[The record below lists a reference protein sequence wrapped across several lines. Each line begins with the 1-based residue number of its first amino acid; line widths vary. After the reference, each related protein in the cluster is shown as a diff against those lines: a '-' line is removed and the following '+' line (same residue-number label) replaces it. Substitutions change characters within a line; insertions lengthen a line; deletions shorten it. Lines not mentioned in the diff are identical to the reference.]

1 MNIEYITAP
10 LIGGLI
16 GLITNGLAIKM
27 LFRPLHPAK
36 IGKFTLPFT
45 PGLIP
50 REKHRLA
57 GAIGQVVGGTLLDP
71 ETFHKAL
78 ASDAL
83 KQALC
88 DKVDSV
94 IDQMGMEEGTVSD
107 YLEGKGFH
115 DLADRTVD
123 TVGDRLADYVAKYL
137 AEKNV
142 GDEVLDVAIE
152 KVMGNLNP
160 MVAMMAQPAIEKA
173 RPDIAEKVN
182 ELIAEECPHVVKGYI
197 GKEYDSCMDKPM
209 RDVAIYLWKKKDL
222 IKDKLW
228 QIYLSILDEKAE
240 QIVRKLNVTGIVEE
254 KINEYDAAYLERLIL
269 DISRKELN
277 ALVWIGGI
285 LGMII
290 GFVNLLF

>member
-27 LFRPLHPAK
+27 LFRPLHPVK

-71 ETFHKAL
+71 ETLHKAL
-78 ASDAL
+78 ASDTL

-182 ELIAEECPHVVKGYI
+182 ELIVEECPHVVKGYI
-197 GKEYDSCMDKPM
+197 GKEYDSWMDKPM

>member
-27 LFRPLHPAK
+27 LFRPLHPVK

-78 ASDAL
+78 ASDTL

-107 YLEGKGFH
+107 YLEGKGF
-115 DLADRTVD
+115 LELTDRTVD

-142 GDEVLDVAIE
+142 GDGILDVAVE
-152 KVMGNLNP
+152 KVLGNLNP

-182 ELIAEECPHVVKGYI
+182 ELIEEECPHVVKGYI
-197 GKEYDSCMDKPM
+197 GKEYDSWMDKPM

-240 QIVRKLNVTGIVEE
+240 QLVRKLNVTGIVEE
-254 KINEYDAAYLERLIL
+254 KINEFDAAYLEKLIL

-277 ALVWIGGI
+277 ALIWIGGI

>member
-27 LFRPLHPAK
+27 LFRPLHPVK

-78 ASDAL
+78 ASDTL

-107 YLEGKGFH
+107 YLEGKGF
-115 DLADRTVD
+115 LELTDRTVD

-182 ELIAEECPHVVKGYI
+182 ELIVEECPHVVKGYI
-197 GKEYDSCMDKPM
+197 GKEYDSWMDKPM

-254 KINEYDAAYLERLIL
+254 KINEFDAAYLEKLIL